1 MYRGDLSLNS
11 VCMIA
16 AASNRTAGILA
27 AAGAEMILA
36 GRHKN
41 AIRAIYKRLADARPE
56 F

>member
-11 VCMIA
+11 VHDC
-16 AASNRTAGILA
+16 SCRNRTAGILA
-27 AAGAEMILA
+27 AAGAAMMLA
-36 GRHKN
+36 GRRKN